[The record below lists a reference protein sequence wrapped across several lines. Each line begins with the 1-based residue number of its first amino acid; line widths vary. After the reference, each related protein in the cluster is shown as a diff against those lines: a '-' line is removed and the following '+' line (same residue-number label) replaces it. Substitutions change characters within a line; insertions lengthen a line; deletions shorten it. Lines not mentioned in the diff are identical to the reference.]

1 MTTVLMDYDGTLHDH
16 DAVITRSI
24 DGILGQPGHQLYHTW
39 RYRIHRD
46 IIHTQHLDRHDDMLF
61 HAQLLFQHL
70 QTPYHHPTAQQ
81 LVQKFH
87 EADQT
92 AKTNPIYFPDA
103 IPTLDTLKDHGITL
117 CLSTGRNAEEK
128 AETLAKHTGT
138 HHFTHIF
145 SEPALGLLK
154 TEPEYYAKALAVA
167 GADPRDTYSVGD
179 TPLSDIRPAN
189 LTGITTIWINRV
201 GEPSP
206 TDPDTIPRHTVTTLT
221 RAPEI
226 ILGQP

>member
-1 MTTVLMDYDGTLHDH
+1 MATVFMDYDGTLHNH

-70 QTPYHHPTAQQ
+70 KTPYHHPTAQQ

-87 EADQT
+87 EADKT

-103 IPTLDTLKDHGITL
+103 IPTLDTLKEAGITL

-138 HHFTHIF
+138 RHFTHIF
-145 SEPALGLLK
+145 SEPALGYLK
-154 TEPEYYAKALAVA
+154 TALEYYRKALKQA
-167 GADPRDTYSVGD
+167 GSDPLTTFSVGD

-189 LTGITTIWINRV
+189 LTGITTIWLNRV
-201 GEPSP
+201 NEPTP
-206 TDPDTIPRHTVTTLT
+206 TAPDTTPHHTATTLT
-221 RAPEI
+221 QAAEI
-226 ILGQP
+226 ILKHA

>member
-70 QTPYHHPTAQQ
+70 QTPYHHPTAQT

-92 AKTNPIYFPDA
+92 AKANPIYFPDA

-138 HHFTHIF
+138 RHFTHIF
-145 SEPALGLLK
+145 SEPALGYLK
-154 TEPEYYAKALAVA
+154 TEPEYYRKALNLA
-167 GADPRDTYSVGD
+167 GADPRDTFSVGD

-189 LTGITTIWINRV
+189 LTGITTIWLNRV
-201 GEPSP
+201 NEPPP
-206 TDPDTIPRHTVTTLT
+206 TAPDTTPHHTATTLT
-221 RAPEI
+221 RATEI
-226 ILGQP
+226 ILGHA

>member
-1 MTTVLMDYDGTLHDH
+1 MTTILMDYDGTLHDH

-24 DGILGQPGHQLYHTW
+24 DGILGQPGTELYHTW

-46 IIHTQHLDRHDDMLF
+46 IIHTRHLNRHDDMLF

-70 QTPYHHPTAQQ
+70 QKPYHHPTAQQ

-92 AKTNPIYFPDA
+92 AKTTPIYFTDA
-103 IPTLDTLKDHGITL
+103 IPTLDTLKEAGITL

-128 AETLAKHTGT
+128 AETLARHTGT
-138 HHFTHIF
+138 RHFTHIF
-145 SEPALGLLK
+145 SEPALGYLK
-154 TEPEYYAKALAVA
+154 TEPEYYTKALQQAD
-167 GADPRDTYSVGD
+167 ADPRTTFSVGD

-189 LTGITTIWINRV
+189 LTGITTIWLNRV
-201 GEPSP
+201 NEPTP
-206 TDPDTIPRHTVTTLT
+206 TAPDAKPHHTVTDLT
-221 RAPEI
+221 QATEI
-226 ILGQP
+226 ILKHK

>member
-70 QTPYHHPTAQQ
+70 QTPYHHPTAQR
-81 LVQKFH
+81 LVHKFH

-92 AKTNPIYFPDA
+92 AKETPIYFPDA
-103 IPTLDTLKDHGITL
+103 IPTLDSLREAGVTL

-128 AETLAKHTGT
+128 AETLAKHTVT
-138 HHFTHIF
+138 RHFAHIF
-145 SEPALGLLK
+145 SEPALGYLK
-154 TEPEYYAKALAVA
+154 TAPEYYRIALTIA
-167 GADPRDTYSVGD
+167 GADPRTTFSVGD

-189 LTGITTIWINRV
+189 LTGITTIWLNRIN
-201 GEPSP
+201 EPTP
-206 TDPDTIPRHTVTTLT
+206 TDPDTTPHHTATNLT
-221 RAPEI
+221 QATEI
-226 ILGQP
+226 ILKHT

>member
-1 MTTVLMDYDGTLHDH
+1 MTTVLMDYDGTLHNH

-24 DGILGQPGHQLYHTW
+24 DGILDQPGHQLYHTW

-61 HAQLLFQHL
+61 HAQLLFKHL
-70 QTPYHHPTAQQ
+70 QTPYHHPTAQT

-87 EADQT
+87 EADHT

-128 AETLAKHTGT
+128 AKTLVKHTGT

-145 SEPALGLLK
+145 SEPALELLK
-154 TEPEYYAKALAVA
+154 TEPKYYTKALTQA
-167 GADPRDTYSVGD
+167 GADPRDTFSVGD

-189 LTGITTIWINRV
+189 LTGITTIWLNRV
-201 GEPSP
+201 NEPPPTGETTPH
-206 TDPDTIPRHTVTTLT
+206 HTATTLT
-221 RAPEI
+221 QATEI
-226 ILGQP
+226 ILQSIQ